1 MYPKTALHIKAATN
15 NLERSTFVNRTTVKP
30 FTVMDEFELI
40 KAATDYSL
48 EQDENGR
55 ISGNFYHCRLTSAF
69 QAVLDTH
76 GNNIIGH
83 AAYIRSES
91 HGELSLWPWQI
102 FALASKDEQLI
113 DLDRLCRAVHALNY
127 FKKTPDTRTGQL
139 FLSVHPRLLNSIQN
153 EHGRTFKDFLDL
165 TGISTS
171 RVVIEIPP
179 ILNHDWE
186 LLQKLIINYRSYGY
200 QVAINFSS
208 THGHGLPGTDDL
220 HPDIMIVQAHELL
233 HYQMNDHSTDNH
245 AQDAKPLL
253 HVRKIETQAQL
264 TAAKQADAHYLQG
277 NFLGKAV

>member
-1 MYPKTALHIKAATN
+1 M
-15 NLERSTFVNRTTVKP
+15 SRTTAKP

-48 EQDENGR
+48 EQDKNGR
-55 ISGNFYHCRLTSAF
+55 ISGNFYHCKLTSAF
-69 QAVLDTH
+69 QVILDINE
-76 GNNIIGH
+76 NNIIGH

-91 HGELSLWPWQI
+91 NGEVSLWPWQV

-113 DLDRLCRAVHALNY
+113 DLDRLCRAIHSLNY
-127 FKKTPDTRTGQL
+127 FKKNFDINTGQL
-139 FLSVHPRLLNSIQN
+139 FLSVHPRLLSSIQN

-179 ILNHDWE
+179 ALNHDWK

-200 QVAINFSS
+200 QVALNFSS
-208 THGHGLPGTDDL
+208 TNGHWLLGTDDL
-220 HPDIMIVQAHELL
+220 HPDILIVQAHELL
-233 HYQMNDHSTDNH
+233 HYQMNDYPEDNSNR
-245 AQDAKPLL
+245 DAGFRL
-253 HVRKIETQAQL
+253 HVRKIETQEQL
-264 TAAKQADAHYLQG
+264 TAAKQAGAHYLQG

>member
-1 MYPKTALHIKAATN
+1 MNITTA
-15 NLERSTFVNRTTVKP
+15 RP

-48 EQDENGR
+48 EQDKNGR
-55 ISGNFYHCRLTSAF
+55 ISGNFYHCKLTSAF
-69 QAVLDTH
+69 QVILDSRE
-76 GNNIIGH
+76 NKIIGH

-91 HGELSLWPWQI
+91 HGEISLWPWQV

-113 DLDRLCRAVHALNY
+113 DLDRLCRAIHALNY
-127 FKKTPDTRTGQL
+127 FKKNPDTRTGQL
-139 FLSVHPRLLNSIQN
+139 FLSVHPRLLSSIQN

-171 RVVIEIPP
+171 RIVIEIPP
-179 ILNHDWE
+179 TLNHDWK

-208 THGHGLPGTDDL
+208 AHGHGLPGTDDL
-220 HPDIMIVQAHELL
+220 HPDILIVQAHELL
-233 HYQMNDHSTDNH
+233 HYQKDDPSADNH
-245 AQDAKPLL
+245 ARDARPLL

-264 TAAKQADAHYLQG
+264 TAAKQAGAHYLQG
-277 NFLGKAV
+277 NFLGTAV